1 MCRVEST
8 ACRNVGA
15 GGWRRGVAS
24 SVRGERTALRMSEWE
39 WMVVSRSCLHW
50 AQLAVARGRQDAYLN
65 QVRNVPRVAALAS
78 WFVLDVG
85 AGRGNVDFA
94 RGCRLYSRL
103 GIAPS

>member
-39 WMVVSRSCLHW
+39 WMVVSRWCLHW
-50 AQLAVARGRQDAYLN
+50 SQLAVARGRQDTYLN
-65 QVRNVPRVAALAS
+65 QARDVPRIAALAS
-78 WFVLDVG
+78 WFILDVG
-85 AGRGNVDFA
+85 AGHGDVDTA
-94 RGCRLYSRL
+94 RGCRQYSRL